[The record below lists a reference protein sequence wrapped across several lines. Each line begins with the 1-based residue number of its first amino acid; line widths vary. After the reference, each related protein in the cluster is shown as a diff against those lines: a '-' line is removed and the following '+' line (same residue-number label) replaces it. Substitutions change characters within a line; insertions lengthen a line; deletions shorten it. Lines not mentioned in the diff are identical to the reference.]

1 MEKVCSTKT
10 NRLLNH
16 GDITLCSKRAES
28 PTDCLII
35 LQLVLKVS
43 QWLALR
49 HDYEEEA
56 RNPTKITLTRGIE
69 KKVQDNC
76 ARMKAYQFVCEVD
89 GGIMVAGLVALAA
102 AAEDTHP
109 LEPARL
115 LPHRRQPRLL
125 CVLSISVYRLVCFGW
140 MNKDSQFL

>member
-1 MEKVCSTKT
+1 MIMKKKLGTPQK
-10 NRLLNH
+10 
-16 GDITLCSKRAES
+16 
-28 PTDCLII
+28 II
-35 LQLVLKVS
+35 
-43 QWLALR
+43 
-49 HDYEEEA
+49 
-56 RNPTKITLTRGIE
+56 LTRGIE
-69 KKVQDNC
+69 NEVQVIC
-76 ARMKAYQFVCEVD
+76 ARMKAYQLVGEVD
-89 GGIMVAGLVALAA
+89 GGVVVAGLVALAA